1 MRLLITGASG
11 MLGCNLMRAA
21 CIDHEVWGSYKTF
34 PVFVPRGKTFAM
46 DLADEAQVKE
56 RVGTLKPRAII
67 HTAALTDVE
76 ECERN
81 PLRAKEVNVQ
91 ATKNLARIAGEMGIY
106 FVYISTDYVFDGRK
120 GDYVE
125 TNPPGPVNVYGETKL
140 SGEEE
145 VRSSCPRSL
154 VIRTSIFGFN
164 IQPKTGLVE
173 YVRDSLARGE
183 PITRFSDQFS
193 TPIYTG
199 DLGRLILALLDRG
212 TTGLFHIGGA
222 EKISRYDFA
231 VKVAE
236 TFGLPPA
243 MIRPVPFRHLEGLAQ
258 RPRDSSL
265 CSEKIESHLKIRLP
279 SAKEGLKKLK
289 QDLAAHQN
297 FGREK

>member
-1 MRLLITGASG
+1 MLGHSLMRL
-11 MLGCNLMRAA
+11 A
-21 CIDHEVWGSYKTF
+21 CADHEVWGSYKTF
-34 PVFVPRGKTFAM
+34 PVFVPGGKTFAM

-56 RVGTLKPRAII
+56 RVASLRPDAII
-67 HTAALTDVE
+67 HAASMTDVE
-76 ECERN
+76 ECQRD

-91 ATKNLARIAGEMGIY
+91 ATKSLARIAGELGIH

-125 TNPPGPVNVYGETKL
+125 TNPPSPVNVYGETKL
-140 SGEEE
+140 LGEEG

-173 YVRDSLARGE
+173 YVMNSLARGE
-183 PITRFSDQFS
+183 PITRFPDQFS
-193 TPIYTG
+193 TPIYTR
-199 DLGRLILALLDRG
+199 DLGHLILALLDRG
-212 TTGLFHIGGA
+212 ATGLFHIGGG
-222 EKISRYDFA
+222 ERISRYDFA

-236 TFGLPPA
+236 TFGLSPA

-265 CSEKIESHLKIRLP
+265 CGDKIESYLKIKLS
-279 SAKEGLKKLK
+279 SAKEGLKRLK